1 MIISC
6 RDIQKSFGAN
16 VVLKNASFMLEE
28 KEKAAL
34 VGVNG
39 AGKTTLF
46 RIILGQMAADSGEVV
61 LKKGARMAYLAQDM
75 DLDFGGTIHDEL
87 LSVFAHL
94 AAMEDE
100 IRAIETAMST
110 SSGDAL
116 ARLMDRYAKLT
127 QEFETQRGYEYKSR
141 VRGVLAGLGFSE
153 TELSLE
159 IGKLS
164 GGQKTRVSL
173 GKLLLSE
180 PDLLLLDEPTNH
192 LDIAAITWLEDYFL
206 REYEKA
212 VIIISHDRY
221 FLDKVAK
228 KVIEVE
234 HGTAK
239 TYGGNYSYFVDK
251 KAADFEIAMHQYTS
265 QQKEIKRQEAS
276 IALLR
281 SFNREKS
288 IRRARSKEKQLAKV
302 DKIDKPKDA
311 PTRMRLA
318 LSPRIISGNDV
329 LTVTDGKKMFGDF
342 ELFGNVNMEI
352 KRGEK
357 VALIGENGVG
367 KTTLFNML
375 RHGDAAITLGTN
387 VKIGYYDQELKF
399 DDTAKTIFQEI
410 SDTYPRMKNLEIRN
424 ALAAVLF
431 IGDDVDKPIAALSGG
446 ERGRVALCKLMLSD
460 VNFLMLDEPTNHL
473 DLFSKEIL
481 ENVLIDYEG
490 TVLYISH
497 DRYFINNT
505 AEKIYELEQDGA
517 TLYLGNYDY
526 YLEKKDE
533 SREKKEAAKETQ
545 TASDNKAAWL
555 DKKEEAARLRKH
567 QAKIERLEAQI
578 ADTEAAILAAD
589 DLLASDAV
597 AADAARAGEVYL
609 QRAALDEKLG
619 VLLTQWEEAQLS

>member
-16 VVLKNASFMLEE
+16 VVLKNATFMLDE

-46 RIILGQMAADSGEVV
+46 RIILGQMAADGGEVV

-75 DLDFGGTIHDEL
+75 DLNLDGTIHEEL

-100 IRAIETAMST
+100 IRAAEAAMSET
-110 SSGDAL
+110 SGDAL
-116 ARLMDRYAKLT
+116 ARLMDRYAKLM
-127 QEFETQRGYEYKSR
+127 QEFEAQRGYEYKSR

-153 TELSLE
+153 AEQGLE
-159 IGKLS
+159 IRKLS
-164 GGQKTRVSL
+164 GGQKTRVCL

-234 HGTAK
+234 HGVAK

-276 IALLR
+276 ITLLR

-288 IRRARSKEKQLAKV
+288 IRRARSKEKMLAKV
-302 DKIDKPKDA
+302 DRIDKPQDA

-329 LTVTDGKKMFGDF
+329 LNVRGGKKMFDDF
-342 ELFGNVNMEI
+342 MLFGGVDMEI

-375 RHGDAAITLGTN
+375 RADDPAVSLGTN
-387 VKIGYYDQELKF
+387 VRIGYYDQELKF
-399 DDTAKTIFQEI
+399 SDMTKSIFQEI
-410 SDTYPRMKNLEIRN
+410 SDSYPRMKNLEIRN

-431 IGDDVDKPIAALSGG
+431 IGEDVDKPIAALSGG

-481 ENVLIDYEG
+481 ENVLLDYEG

-505 AEKIYELEQDGA
+505 AEKIYELTRDGA
-517 TLYLGNYDY
+517 VLYLGNYDY
-526 YLEKKDE
+526 YLEKKEERSEKREE
-533 SREKKEAAKETQ
+533 SRDVKAVGE
-545 TASDNKAAWL
+545 NKAEWL

-567 QAKIERLEAQI
+567 QARIERLEKQI
-578 ADTEAAILAAD
+578 AETEAAILAAD
-589 DLLASDAV
+589 EMLAQDVVATDAT
-597 AADAARAGEVYL
+597 RAGEVYL
-609 QRAALDEKLG
+609 QRAALDEKLNG
-619 VLLTQWEEAQLS
+619 LLAEWEQANE